1 MIQTC
6 TQRVYQPTILLIE
19 DDCDDQDFITEALL
33 GIDNKLAIHIE
44 PNGNKALNYLA
55 ALDDKALP
63 QLLILDYNLP
73 EQDGAEVL
81 QLLMQ
86 NSRYHLIPKIV
97 WSTSNAPQ
105 FKKRSL
111 ESGAVLYMIKPS
123 TMAGIESMAREML
136 AQCQLAICNE

>member
-6 TQRVYQPTILLIE
+6 TQRVYQSTILLIE

-86 NSRYHLIPKIV
+86 NSRYHHIPKIV

>member
-6 TQRVYQPTILLIE
+6 TQRVYQSTILLIE

-123 TMAGIESMAREML
+123 TIAGIESMAREML